1 MKKIAALL
9 YIFIFIFTSCYEEV
23 DYDDLGVKNIIVVN
37 GRFIDGETPWCQVSR
52 SDIIFDQIKGKIG
65 PIVYLP
71 DANVTA
77 TDGDADYKYTV
88 VSDKAMME
96 AKGLIAKAGE
106 TYTIKAKANGLED
119 VYSTV
124 TIPNKP
130 KADFKVVSV
139 EEITE
144 THNGYYGPYEIIDVI
159 EREPETYTKVTYELN
174 VQDDPNTEDYYQIVF
189 YAMAM
194 EYEFETI
201 IDTVPGYW
209 YGDEWIEPYEVYTYN
224 VIDSAMVYKE
234 IPMYDIKLTTEDPV
248 MNWNEKQSDD
258 NLFDDYVYN
267 GMNIFND
274 QLFNGQTSKI
284 RFEMSI
290 NTKSKGKLGLITGI
304 DFNTIDFEVRHINKE
319 MYMYY
324 RTSQLVRDNDY
335 NGTLSPYI
343 LYCNVENG
351 AGMIAAWSAVKA
363 PFKVPDQAIK

>member
-23 DYDDLGVKNIIVVN
+23 DYEDLGLKNIIVIN

-52 SDIIFDQIKGKIG
+52 SDLIYDQIKTRIT
-65 PIVYLP
+65 PTVFLP

-88 VSDKAMME
+88 VADSAMME

-106 TYTIKAKANGLED
+106 TYTLKAKANGLED

-124 TIPNKP
+124 TVPNKP
-130 KADFKVVSV
+130 KAEFRMVNNEQIIEVN
-139 EEITE
+139 ER
-144 THNGYYGPYEIIDVI
+144 GYYYILPYEENQKDTTV
-159 EREPETYTKVTYELN
+159 YNKVTYELN
-174 VQDDPNTEDYYQIVF
+174 IQDDPDTEDYYQIVF
-189 YAMAM
+189 YANQMRYQ
-194 EYEFETI
+194 YETVL
-201 IDTVPGYW
+201 DTVEGYYW
-209 YGDEWIEPYEVYTYN
+209 LDGKWVKTEPYIVTNYK
-224 VIDSAMVYKE
+224 VIDSSMVYDKV
-234 IPMYDIKLTTEDPV
+234 PYDLIKTNDPV
-248 MNWNEKQSDD
+248 MNWNKNQSDD
-258 NLFDDYVYN
+258 NLFEDYEEN
-267 GMNIFND
+267 ENNIFND

-284 RFEMSI
+284 RFTMNISRGANAYNRGVDI
-290 NTKSKGKLGLITGI
+290 NTL
-304 DFNTIDFEVRHINKE
+304 DYEVRHINKE

-324 RTSQLVRDNDY
+324 RTYQLVKDNDY

-363 PFKVPDQAIK
+363 PVKVPQIK

>member
-139 EEITE
+139 EEVTVDP
-144 THNGYYGPYEIIDVI
+144 YDYFGPYEIIDVI
-159 EREPETYTKVTYELN
+159 VREPETYTKMTYELN
-174 VQDDPNTEDYYQIVF
+174 VQDDPDTEDYYQIVF

-209 YGDEWIEPYEVYTYN
+209 YGNEWIEPYEVYTYN
-224 VIDSAMVYKE
+224 VIDSAIVYKE
-234 IPMYDIKLTTEDPV
+234 IPINDLHLTTEDPV

-267 GMNIFND
+267 GMNIFNV

-284 RFEMSI
+284 RFEMII